1 MVNNLTSQVDIVNH
15 LKWRYATKKFDNS
28 KKIDQ
33 ETWTQLE
40 ESLVLTPS
48 SYGLQPWKFV
58 VVTDPEVKAQLGEKS
73 FVQPQPLDCSHLVVI
88 SRLTTM
94 DHDYVEKYL
103 QSIAEARSTTLE
115 SLEAYKGMLTGFVE
129 RTSQTDL
136 EHWMARQCY
145 IALGNLLTAAAVLR
159 VDACPMEGFDKNG
172 YDEVLNLSP
181 RGLASVVL
189 CALGYRD
196 SSDKYASQE
205 KVRHPVS
212 DVVIHI

>member
-1 MVNNLTSQVDIVNH
+1 MVNNLSSQVDIVNH

-28 KKIDQ
+28 RKIDQ
-33 ETWTQLE
+33 ETWIKLE

-58 VVTDPEVKAQLGEKS
+58 VVTDQGVKGQLAEKS
-73 FVQPQPLDCSHLVVI
+73 FAQPQPLDCSHLVVI

-94 DHDYVEKYL
+94 DNDYVEKYL
-103 QSIAEARSTTLE
+103 QSIADTRSTTVE
-115 SLEAYKGMLTGFVE
+115 SLGAYKGMLTGFVE
-129 RTSQTDL
+129 KTSQADL
-136 EHWMARQCY
+136 QHWMARQCY

-159 VDACPMEGFDKNG
+159 VDACPMEGFDKKG
-172 YDEVLNLSP
+172 YDEVLSLP
-181 RGLASVVL
+181 DKGLASVVL

-196 SSDKYASQE
+196 SSDKYASHQ

-212 DVVIHI
+212 DVVLHI